1 MTSDK
6 RSCRLMVAFV
16 FLLISSSIIGLFI
29 GLSDPFMTNEEED
42 DALSSVFEP
51 KGNVLVLRK
60 PPFLRILLSS
70 RKVAHFLILIVYINF
85 PF

>member
-16 FLLISSSIIGLFI
+16 FLLISSFIIGLFI
-29 GLSDPFMTNEEED
+29 GLSDPFMTNKEED
-42 DALSSVFEP
+42 DAFPSVFET
-51 KGNVLVLRK
+51 KGNVIILRK

-70 RKVAHFLILIVYINF
+70 RKVAHFLIVY
-85 PF
+85 